1 MVGCPDG
8 HFLCQN
14 QKCLRAEVMCDGR
27 NDCGDNSD
35 EEKGCFGNKYF
46 LNKNWFVGKK
56 INNSCSQNHLSLLNV
71 LFPFKKMACVK

>member
-1 MVGCPDG
+1 MVGCPEG

-35 EEKGCFGNKYF
+35 EENGCFGIKYL
-46 LNKNWFVGKK
+46 LNK
-56 INNSCSQNHLSLLNV
+56 INSSER
-71 LFPFKKMACVK
+71 